1 MYYLLYVFHTYNKG
15 GTPFAFII
23 ITKMKAKN
31 NLFLAIIY
39 VFSLSVLNKFPYCG
53 KLIQILK
60 IGDEI
65 EKTTDVSKIL

>member
-1 MYYLLYVFHTYNKG
+1 
-15 GTPFAFII
+15 
-23 ITKMKAKN
+23 MKAKN

-65 EKTTDVSKIL
+65 EKATDVSKIL